1 MNQREYRIGP
11 GAASLMLLVVVL
23 SMIVL
28 GMLALMSAHSDE
40 NLSRRSA
47 EVAVE
52 VAELNAA
59 AERTL
64 AELDGILADAAN
76 AAQTDDEYL
85 ARVGA
90 ALGENMTLE
99 SRSVSWN
106 EISDDGR
113 TLVCT
118 AEIAEL
124 GAFPRCAWTGYRLA
138 TDEGGDDEEIDLL
151 FDAGYIGEM

>member
-1 MNQREYRIGP
+1 MNRREYRIGP

-64 AELDGILADAAN
+64 A
-76 AAQTDDEYL
+76 
-85 ARVGA
+85 
-90 ALGENMTLE
+90 
-99 SRSVSWN
+99 
-106 EISDDGR
+106 
-113 TLVCT
+113 CT